1 VSEPHPEKK
10 HQGMATIY
18 ENVQGKNEEI
28 NEEKCAGWE
37 KKCQQNQLKANYSCC
52 S

>member
-37 KKCQQNQLKANYSCC
+37 KKVPTKSIE
-52 S
+52 SKSS